1 MTERLELDYLVDA
14 AGMQRLREFM
24 EPYVQR
30 RQNAMIIPTS
40 LFALAVTFMVFR
52 LQGIDIRV
60 AAAITFGTAVFV
72 GIIQYVYWRTG
83 ALHVMRGA
91 FQDLGEA
98 FNTKPTH
105 YHVRI
110 DEDGITFRTGLRAR
124 QLFWHNIAEWS
135 EDGDAWLLRDG
146 SYGLFVPRD
155 AFTSKR
161 EFAAFTALAHERLAE
176 EQG

>member
-1 MTERLELDYLVDA
+1 M
-14 AGMQRLREFM
+14 
-24 EPYVQR
+24 QR

-40 LFALAVTFMVFR
+40 LFGLLALFVSLRF
-52 LQGIDIRV
+52 QGMDIRV

-110 DEDGITFRTGLRAR
+110 DEDGITFRTGLRSSE
-124 QLFWHNIAEWS
+124 LCWHNISEWRQ
-135 EDGDAWLLRDG
+135 DGDAWLFRDG
-146 SYGLFVPRD
+146 SHGLFVPRD
-155 AFTSKR
+155 AFASKR
-161 EFAAFTALAHERLAE
+161 EFAAFSALVRERLAE